1 MNLNQLRAFYTVIK
15 TGSFSSAAEELCVTE
30 PAVFIQVRSLERHL
44 GFTLLDKIGKEL
56 KPTEA
61 GKVLYE
67 YGEKIFTLVDEAA
80 KAVQELQ
87 DLKHGYLRVGVT
99 QALAQYLMP
108 TLISDFRD
116 RYPHIAV
123 SLDGSSSRELV
134 EGILQHR
141 YELAVVARV
150 PYPDRITFIPY
161 TRDDIL
167 LVVSPHHALAKKKKV
182 SLVKLTKEPV
192 ILTDAK
198 SAVKFSV
205 WKVFEKQGLHPD
217 TIIEAGNIEF
227 IKQLVEKGK
236 GYSFLASVA
245 VREEIKKRL
254 LVAIPLENGV
264 FTIDIDII
272 HLKGKTL
279 SPAASTFL
287 TFLQEHR
294 DSSSLRKLTDE
305 VTKKDRKEREIL

>member
-1 MNLNQLRAFYTVIK
+1 MNLNQLRAFYTVLK

-80 KAVQELQ
+80 RAVQELQ
-87 DLKHGYLRVGVT
+87 DLKHGHLRVGVT

-108 TLISDFRD
+108 ILVSDFQD
-116 RYPHIAV
+116 RHPHIAV
-123 SLDGSSSRELV
+123 SMDGGSSRGLV

-167 LVVSPHHALAKKKKV
+167 LIVSPHHALAKKKKV
-182 SLVKLTKEPV
+182 SLSELTKEPV

-205 WKVFEKQGLHPD
+205 WKGFEKKGLHPSA
-217 TIIEAGNIEF
+217 IIEAGNLDF

-236 GYSFLASVA
+236 GYSFLASICVQ
-245 VREEIKKRL
+245 EEISKGIL
-254 LVAIPLENGV
+254 ATIPLDNGA
-264 FTIDIDII
+264 FTMDIDVI

-287 TFLQEHR
+287 TFMQEHR
-294 DSSSLRKLTDE
+294 DSTSLRKLTDE
-305 VTKKDRKEREIL
+305 ITKRVGMS

>member
-1 MNLNQLRAFYTVIK
+1 MNLNQLRAFYTVLK
-15 TGSFSSAAEELCVTE
+15 TGSFSSAAEALCVTE

-44 GFTLLDKIGKEL
+44 GFTLLDKIGREL

-80 KAVQELQ
+80 RAVQELQ
-87 DLKHGYLRVGVT
+87 DLKHGHLRVGVT

-108 TLISDFRD
+108 IFVSDFQD
-116 RYPHIAV
+116 RHPHIAV
-123 SLDGSSSRELV
+123 SMDGGSSRGLV

-167 LVVSPHHALAKKKKV
+167 LIVSPHHALAKKKKV
-182 SLVKLTKEPV
+182 SLSELTKEPV

-205 WKVFEKQGLHPD
+205 WKGFEKKGLHPSA
-217 TIIEAGNIEF
+217 IIEAGNLDF

-245 VREEIKKRL
+245 VREEITKGL
-254 LVAIPLENGV
+254 LVTIPLDNGA
-264 FTIDIDII
+264 FTMDIDVI

-287 TFLQEHR
+287 AFMQEHR
-294 DSSSLRKLTDE
+294 DSTSLRKLTDE
-305 VTKKDRKEREIL
+305 ITKRTGVS

>member
-1 MNLNQLRAFYTVIK
+1 MNLNQLRAFYTVLK

-44 GFTLLDKIGKEL
+44 GFTLLDKIGREL

-80 KAVQELQ
+80 RAVQELQ
-87 DLKHGYLRVGVT
+87 DLKHGHLRVGVT

-108 TLISDFRD
+108 TLVSDFQD
-116 RYPHIAV
+116 RHPHIAV
-123 SLDGSSSRELV
+123 SMDGGSSRGLV

-167 LVVSPHHALAKKKKV
+167 LIVSPHHALAKKKKV
-182 SLVKLTKEPV
+182 SLSELTKEPV

-205 WKVFEKQGLHPD
+205 WKGFEKKGLHPSA
-217 TIIEAGNIEF
+217 IIEAGNLDF

-236 GYSFLASVA
+236 GYSFLASICVQ
-245 VREEIKKRL
+245 EEISKGIL
-254 LVAIPLENGV
+254 ATIPLENGV
-264 FTIDIDII
+264 FTMDIDVI

-287 TFLQEHR
+287 TFMQEHR
-294 DSSSLRKLTDE
+294 DSTSLRKLTDE
-305 VTKKDRKEREIL
+305 ITKRVG

>member
-15 TGSFSSAAEELCVTE
+15 TGSFSGAAEELCVTE

-44 GFTLLDKIGKEL
+44 GFTLLDKFGKEL
-56 KPTEA
+56 RPTEA
-61 GKVLYE
+61 GKVLFD
-67 YGEKIFTLVDEAA
+67 YGEKIFTLVEEAT

-87 DLKHGYLRVGVT
+87 DLKKGSLRLGVT

-108 TLISDFRD
+108 VLISVFQD

-123 SLDGSSSRELV
+123 YIDGSSSRGLV

-141 YELAVVARV
+141 YELAIVARV
-150 PYPDRITFIPY
+150 PYPDKITFIPY

-167 LVVSPHHALAKKKKV
+167 LVVSPHHSLAKRKKV
-182 SLVKLTKEPV
+182 SFEDLAREPV

-198 SAVKFSV
+198 SAVKFSI
-205 WKVFEKQGLHPD
+205 WKEFEKRNLHPAA
-217 TIIEAGNIEF
+217 IIEAGNNDF

-236 GYSFLASVA
+236 GYSFLASVC
-245 VREEIKKRL
+245 VREEIKKGIL
-254 LVAIPLENGV
+254 STIPLENGDFV
-264 FTIDIDII
+264 MDIDVI

-279 SPAASTFL
+279 SPAASKFL
-287 TFLQEHR
+287 YFMQENR
-294 DSSSLRKLTDE
+294 DASSLGKLTDE
-305 VTKKDRKEREIL
+305 ITKKTSSL

>member
-15 TGSFSSAAEELCVTE
+15 KGSFSGAAEELCVTE
-30 PAVFIQVRSLERHL
+30 PAVFIQVRSLERHI
-44 GFTLLDKIGKEL
+44 GFTLLDKFGREL
-56 KPTEA
+56 RPTDA
-61 GKVLYE
+61 GKVLYD
-67 YGEKIFTLVDEAA
+67 YGEKIFTLVEEAT

-87 DLKHGYLRVGVT
+87 DLKKGSLRLGVT

-108 TLISDFRD
+108 ILISVFQD

-123 SLDGSSSRELV
+123 YIDGSSSRGLV

-150 PYPDRITFIPY
+150 PYPEKITFIPY
-161 TRDDIL
+161 TQDDIL
-167 LVVSPHHALAKKKKV
+167 LVVSPRHGLAKRKEV
-182 SLVKLTKEPV
+182 SFEELAKEPV

-198 SAVKFSV
+198 SAVKFSI
-205 WKVFEKQGLHPD
+205 WKEFEKRNLHPAA
-217 TIIEAGNIEF
+217 IIEAGNIDF

-236 GYSFLASVA
+236 GYSFLASVC
-245 VREEIKKRL
+245 VREEIKQGVL
-254 LVAIPLENGV
+254 STIPLENGDFV
-264 FTIDIDII
+264 MDIDVI

-287 TFLQEHR
+287 QFMQENR
-294 DSSSLRKLTDE
+294 DSTSLGKLTDE
-305 VTKKDRKEREIL
+305 IAKKTSSP

>member
-1 MNLNQLRAFYTVIK
+1 MNINQLRAFYTVIK

-44 GFTLLDKIGKEL
+44 GFTLLDKLGKEL
-56 KPTEA
+56 TPTEA
-61 GKVLYE
+61 GKILYE
-67 YGEKIFTLVDEAA
+67 YGEKIFTLVDEAT

-87 DLKHGYLRVGVT
+87 DLKHGHLRVGVT

-108 TLISDFRD
+108 SLISDFQD
-116 RYPHIAV
+116 RYPRIAV
-123 SLDGSSSRELV
+123 SMDGSSSRGLV

-150 PYPDRITFIPY
+150 PYPERITFIPY
-161 TRDDIL
+161 TRDEIL
-167 LVVSPHHALAKKKKV
+167 LVVSPHHALARKKKV
-182 SLVKLTKEPV
+182 SLSELAKEPV

-205 WKVFEKQGLHPD
+205 WKGFEQRGLHPAS
-217 TIIEAGNIEF
+217 IIEAGNIEF
-227 IKQLVEKGK
+227 IKQLVERGK
-236 GYSFLASVA
+236 GYSFLASIC
-245 VREEIKKRL
+245 VREEIKQGVL
-254 LVAIPLENGV
+254 STIPLENGI
-264 FTIDIDII
+264 FTMDIDVI

-287 TFLQEHR
+287 SFMQKHR
-294 DSSSLRKLTDE
+294 DLTSLGKLTDE
-305 VTKKDRKEREIL
+305 ITKGAGTS

>member
-1 MNLNQLRAFYTVIK
+1 MNLNQLRAFYMVIK
-15 TGSFSSAAEELCVTE
+15 SGSFSGAAEELCVTE

-44 GFTLLDKIGKEL
+44 GFTLLDKFGKEL
-56 KPTEA
+56 RPTEA
-61 GKVLYE
+61 GKVLYD
-67 YGEKIFTLVDEAA
+67 YGEKIFTLVEEAA

-87 DLKHGYLRVGVT
+87 DLKKGSLRLGVT

-108 TLISDFRD
+108 ILISVFQDK
-116 RYPHIAV
+116 YPHIAV
-123 SLDGSSSRELV
+123 YMDGSSSRELV

-150 PYPDRITFIPY
+150 PYPEKITFIPY

-167 LVVSPHHALAKKKKV
+167 LVVSPHHHLATRQKV
-182 SLVKLTKEPV
+182 SLSELARDPV

-205 WKVFEKQGLHPD
+205 WKEFEKRNLHPSA
-217 TIIEAGNIEF
+217 IIEAGNIDF

-245 VREEIKKRL
+245 VKDEIKKKV
-254 LVAIPLENGV
+254 LVSIPIEDGS
-264 FTIDIDII
+264 FAMDIDII

-279 SPAASTFL
+279 SPAAATFL
-287 TFLQEHR
+287 HYMQENKG
-294 DSSSLRKLTDE
+294 SQSLGRLMDE
-305 VTKKDRKEREIL
+305 IVKGTSP

>member
-1 MNLNQLRAFYTVIK
+1 MNLNQLRAFYTVLK
-15 TGSFSSAAEELCVTE
+15 TGSFSGAAEELCVTE

-80 KAVQELQ
+80 RAVQELQ
-87 DLKHGYLRVGVT
+87 DLKHGHLRVGVT

-108 TLISDFRD
+108 ILVSDFQD
-116 RYPHIAV
+116 RHPHIAV
-123 SLDGSSSRELV
+123 SMDGGSSRGLV

-167 LVVSPHHALAKKKKV
+167 LVVSPHHPLAHKKKV
-182 SLVKLTKEPV
+182 SLSELAKEPV

-205 WKVFEKQGLHPD
+205 WKGFEQRGLHPSS
-217 TIIEAGNIEF
+217 IIEAGNIDF
-227 IKQLVEKGK
+227 IKQLVEKGR
-236 GYSFLASVA
+236 GYSFLASIC
-245 VREEIKKRL
+245 VREEISKGIL
-254 LVAIPLENGV
+254 STVPLENDI
-264 FTIDIDII
+264 FTMDIDVI

-287 TFLQEHR
+287 TFMQEHR
-294 DSSSLRKLTDE
+294 DLTSLRKLTDE
-305 VTKKDRKEREIL
+305 IKKRVGMS